1 MSSFVDRYLRYAGVS
16 AAPQEFHRWC
26 ALQAIAATVMDRV
39 WAESAGEHL
48 PPNLYVFLVGPS
60 GAGKGVATTTL
71 LRLLYAANTTR
82 IYSGMITAQHLC
94 DLLDAK
100 RKREPRLLLVTE
112 ELSLSV
118 GDKQLADRL
127 IRLATALYTC
137 SPYEFSEGT
146 RTHGT
151 VRFANQV
158 ICWNAGTTQEWLRDS
173 IPRSA
178 VEGGFFARVNCVVY
192 KGPIRRPV
200 RAKPDLTLLQGLC
213 DDLQVLRGLHG
224 PMTFSKDADE
234 SYWDWFE
241 RRPPPAESILEP
253 VWMRVPIHVL
263 KIATLLSLSDGPSM
277 RIERDHLIEARKLA
291 EALLRHLPSL
301 IEYVAMT
308 PDSDGIRYV
317 RNAIYDTGRVTHN
330 VLVRSM
336 MRHGLTAQKV
346 KEHVDTL
353 VQSGFVKVDASAKG
367 RTVYAWRG
375 STLPAQQS
383 GGTP

>member
-1 MSSFVDRYLRYAGVS
+1 MSNFIDRYLRYAGIS

-26 ALQAIAATVMDRV
+26 ALQAISSTVMDRV
-39 WAESAGEHL
+39 WVESAGEQL
-48 PPNLYVFLVGPS
+48 PPNLYVFLVGAS
-60 GAGKGVATTTL
+60 GSGKGVATSTL
-71 LRLLYAANTTR
+71 LRLLYAAKTVRT
-82 IYSGMITAQHLC
+82 YSGMITAQHLC

-100 RKREPRLLLVTE
+100 RKREPKLLLVTE

-127 IRLATALYTC
+127 IRLATALYMC

-151 VRFANQV
+151 VRFSNHC
-158 ICWNAGTTQEWLRDS
+158 ICWNAGTTKEWLRDA

-192 KGPIRRPV
+192 NGPIRRPV
-200 RAKPDLTLLQGLC
+200 KAKPDLTLLQGLV
-213 DDLQVLRGLHG
+213 DDLIVLRGLNG
-224 PMTFSKDADE
+224 PMILSSDAEE

-241 RRPPPAESILEP
+241 RRPLATEYILEP

-263 KIATLLSLSDGPSM
+263 KIAMLLSLGDSTSM
-277 RIERDHLIEARKLA
+277 IIERDHIVQARQLA
-291 EALLRHLPSL
+291 EETLRHLPSI

-308 PDSDGIRYV
+308 PDSDGVRYV
-317 RNAIYDTGRVTHN
+317 RNAIYDAGRIVHN

-336 MRHGLTAQKV
+336 MRHGLTATKV
-346 KEHVDTL
+346 REHVDTL
-353 VQSGFVKVDASAKG
+353 VQGGFVRVDASVRG
-367 RTVYAWRG
+367 RPAYEWRG
-375 STLPAQQS
+375 STLPQQQS
-383 GGTP
+383 GE

>member
-39 WAESAGEHL
+39 WVESSGDQL

-71 LRLLYAANTTR
+71 LRLLHAAGTTR
-82 IYSGMITAQHLC
+82 IYNGMITAQHLC

-100 RKREPRLLLVTE
+100 RKREPKLLLVTE

-127 IRLATALYTC
+127 IRLATALYMC

-151 VRFANQV
+151 VRFANHC

-178 VEGGFFARVNCVVY
+178 IEGGFFARVNCVVY

-200 RAKPDLTLLQGLC
+200 RAKPDLTLLQGLI
-213 DDLQVLRGLHG
+213 DDLKVLRGLYG
-224 PMTFSKDADE
+224 PITLSKDADE

-241 RRPPPAESILEP
+241 RRPPPAEAILEP

-277 RIERDHLIEARKLA
+277 LIERDHLTEARKLA
-291 EALLRHLPSL
+291 EASLRHLPSL

-317 RNAIYDTGRVTHN
+317 RNDIYDAKRIAHS

-336 MRHGLTAQKV
+336 MRHGLAAQKV

-353 VQSGFVKVDASAKG
+353 VQSGFVKVDASVKG
-367 RTVYAWRG
+367 RTAYEWRG
-375 STLPAQQS
+375 YTLPMQEER
-383 GGTP
+383 TT